1 MSQEQP
7 SNKITIKVDTQI
19 VMLKQGLY
27 LFRCASDY
35 PEGQQVPTTLQAAPV
50 ATGQVD
56 FFPGVGV
63 SRNTL
68 RALGDCVVVRVSR
81 GDGAVML
88 AKYLVP
94 GHSAANDVQI
104 QIDQVDATGRFV
116 RDSETKRDPSA
127 GGMSSSPSSQLETID
142 LQGHVERQG
151 DVSAVNGWLGN
162 PQKSARLEGF
172 SVHWYNRPEGV
183 DLAYQ
188 CHVEGLGDSPL
199 IKSGGFV
206 GTRQRGAGITQIL
219 FSLVGQRAG
228 DYEIQGQV
236 CFTRGGSQ
244 QIVAGE
250 RFSGPTGREHLSAL
264 RLSIARRQRGEAT
277 VPRSPSP
284 WDDPSVTQI
293 FRSGY

>member
-1 MSQEQP
+1 MVQEP
-7 SNKITIKVDTQI
+7 SANKIVVKVETQI

-35 PEGQQVPTTLQAAPV
+35 PEGQQVPATLQVAPV

-68 RALGDCVVVRVSR
+68 RSLGDCVVVRVSR
-81 GDGAVML
+81 GDGAVMI

-94 GHSAANDVQI
+94 GQSAADDVQI
-104 QIDQVDATGRFV
+104 QIDQVDTTGRFV
-116 RDSETKRDPSA
+116 RGA
-127 GGMSSSPSSQLETID
+127 GARQEGAGPENRPQSKLETVD

-151 DVSAVNGWLGN
+151 DTAAVDGWLGN
-162 PQKSARLEGF
+162 PKQSARVEGF
-172 SVHWYNRPEGV
+172 AVHWYNRPEGV

-188 CHVEGLGDSPL
+188 CRVQGLGDSPV
-199 IKSGGFV
+199 IQSGGFA
-206 GTRQRGAGITQIL
+206 GTRQRGAGISSIQ
-219 FSLVGQRAG
+219 FSLVGPRASEF
-228 DYEIQGQV
+228 EIQGQA
-236 CFTRGGSQ
+236 CFASGGLQ
-244 QIVAGE
+244 RIIGGE
-250 RFSGPTGREHLSAL
+250 RLSGPTGNEHLCAL
-264 RLSIARRQRGEAT
+264 RLTIARRQSGEAT

-293 FRSGY
+293 FRSAN